1 MSEASKKQLKRL
13 IRKYEY
19 LLEDWEEVDDIN
31 KTANMEMSSEL
42 HKHMPPDIKP
52 SDFESEWD
60 EDEEQESPERD
71 AVLKKL
77 FRKVVVKCHPDR
89 MPSDLSEVR
98 TLELIDLY
106 EKAVEAHSDQNWAL
120 MVIVAIKLEI
130 DLPEEAEEKIS
141 EIEEEIA
148 EIENKISSA
157 TNSVAWQW
165 YHSEEEAREK
175 LINNYLSILQKS
187 KEVGPVEIKKA
198 KSKKGSKLILGVGH
212 PRTGT
217 GYTAKLLQSWGLDV
231 GHEVMG
237 EHGTVDWSLAA
248 GEKSLWS
255 GGSDFREWDWQ
266 HIIYCVRDPRESIAS
281 IVCTENT
288 VEGSINFRKRFNPRI
303 DYPNPI
309 CSAITSILTWD
320 KAISNMNP
328 FVYRIE
334 DESQKL
340 FQYLQDNEVNL
351 IWDDSM
357 IGKKYNQ
364 RDHTSFEN
372 LLNESGYIAKRF
384 KIQINEYCEKY
395 GYPELFG

>member
-42 HKHMPPDIKP
+42 YKHMPPDIKP

-60 EDEEQESPERD
+60 GDEEQEGPERD
-71 AVLKKL
+71 TVLKKL
-77 FRKVVVKCHPDR
+77 FRKIVVKCHPDR

-106 EKAVEAHSDQNWAL
+106 EKAVDAHQDQNWAL

-141 EIEEEIA
+141 EIEKDVKDL
-148 EIENKISSA
+148 ENKISSA
-157 TNSVAWQW
+157 VASIAWQW

-187 KEVGPVEIKKA
+187 KEVGPVEIKKTE
-198 KSKKGSKLILGVGH
+198 SKKGAKLILGVGH

-231 GHEVMG
+231 GHEKMG

-255 GGSDFREWDWQ
+255 GGGDFREWDWQ

-281 IVCTENT
+281 IAYTENT
-288 VEGSINFRKRFNPRI
+288 EISFEFRKKFERRI
-303 DYPNPI
+303 GDKSKI
-309 CSAITSILTWD
+309 VSAIASILKWD
-320 KAISNMNP
+320 QLITSKNP
-328 FVYRIE
+328 SIIYRIE
-334 DESQKL
+334 DESKKL
-340 FQYLQDNEVNL
+340 FNYLNKNIDVIKWSDSQVNV
-351 IWDDSM
+351 
-357 IGKKYNQ
+357 KYNQ
-364 RDHTSFEN
+364 REHGTFKE
-372 LLNESGYIAKRF
+372 LLEIPGYIPNRF
-384 KIQINEYCEKY
+384 KRGINQYCEKY
-395 GYPELFG
+395 GYDKLF

>member
-77 FRKVVVKCHPDR
+77 FRKIVVKCHPDR

-106 EKAVEAHSDQNWAL
+106 EKAVEAHIDQNWAL
-120 MVIVAIKLEI
+120 MVIVAIKLEV

-141 EIEEEIA
+141 EIEKNVEDL
-148 EIENKISSA
+148 ENKISSA

-198 KSKKGSKLILGVGH
+198 ESKKGSKLILGVGH

-231 GHEVMG
+231 GHEKMR
-237 EHGTVDWSLAA
+237 EHGTVDWSLAP
-248 GEKSLWS
+248 GSKSIWT
-255 GGSDFREWDWQ
+255 GGADFREWEWE
-266 HIIYCVRDPRESIAS
+266 HIIYCVRDPKTSIPS
-281 IVCTENT
+281 IVYTENIGKT
-288 VEGSINFRKRFNPRI
+288 SENFRKEMGVAPTSSKIGDAIMSIIKWDEYIRKLNPNLI
-303 DYPNPI
+303 
-309 CSAITSILTWD
+309 
-320 KAISNMNP
+320 
-328 FVYRIE
+328 FRIE
-334 DESQKL
+334 DESKKL
-340 FQYLQDNEVNL
+340 FDYLDNEDIDVKWNDS
-351 IWDDSM
+351 IIGNPQNTRDHKTWDDL
-357 IGKKYNQ
+357 IKEEQYVGNLYKKKIN
-364 RDHTSFEN
+364 
-372 LLNESGYIAKRF
+372 RF
-384 KIQINEYCEKY
+384 CNMY
-395 GYPELFG
+395 GYDPLF

>member
-60 EDEEQESPERD
+60 KDEEQESPERD

-77 FRKVVVKCHPDR
+77 FRKIVVKCHPDR

-106 EKAVEAHSDQNWAL
+106 ERAVEAHSDQNWAL
-120 MVIVAIKLEI
+120 MVIVAIKLEV

-157 TNSVAWQW
+157 TNSAAWQW

-266 HIIYCVRDPRESIAS
+266 HIIYCVRDPRESIA
-281 IVCTENT
+281 
-288 VEGSINFRKRFNPRI
+288 
-303 DYPNPI
+303 
-309 CSAITSILTWD
+309 
-320 KAISNMNP
+320 
-328 FVYRIE
+328 
-334 DESQKL
+334 
-340 FQYLQDNEVNL
+340 
-351 IWDDSM
+351 
-357 IGKKYNQ
+357 
-364 RDHTSFEN
+364 
-372 LLNESGYIAKRF
+372 
-384 KIQINEYCEKY
+384 
-395 GYPELFG
+395 

>member
-60 EDEEQESPERD
+60 EDKEQESPERD

-77 FRKVVVKCHPDR
+77 FRKIVVKCHPDR

-120 MVIVAIKLEI
+120 MVIVAIKLEV

-141 EIEEEIA
+141 EIEKNVEDL
-148 EIENKISSA
+148 ENKISSA
-157 TNSVAWQW
+157 TASIAWQW

-187 KEVGPVEIKKA
+187 KEVGPVEIKKTE
-198 KSKKGSKLILGVGH
+198 SKKGAKLILGVGH

-231 GHEVMG
+231 GHEKMG

-255 GGSDFREWDWQ
+255 GGGDFREWDWQ

-281 IVCTENT
+281 IAYTENT
-288 VEGSINFRKRFNPRI
+288 EISFEFRKKFERRI
-303 DYPNPI
+303 GDKSKI
-309 CSAITSILTWD
+309 VSAIASILKWD
-320 KAISNMNP
+320 QLITSKRPSV
-328 FVYRIE
+328 VYRIE
-334 DESQKL
+334 DESEDL
-340 FQYLQDNEVNL
+340 FKYLNKNIDG
-351 IWDDSM
+351 IKWSDSQ
-357 IGKKYNQ
+357 INVKYNQ
-364 RDHTSFEN
+364 REHRTFEE
-372 LLNESGYIAKRF
+372 LLKEPGYIPNRF
-384 KIQINEYCEKY
+384 KRGINQYCEKY
-395 GYPELFG
+395 GYNKLF

>member
-13 IRKYEY
+13 IRKYEF

-71 AVLKKL
+71 AALKKL
-77 FRKVVVKCHPDR
+77 FRKIVVKCHPDR

-106 EKAVEAHSDQNWAL
+106 EKTVEAHRDQNWAL

-130 DLPEEAEEKIS
+130 DLPEDAEEKIS
-141 EIEEEIA
+141 EIEKDVEDL
-148 EIENKISSA
+148 ENKISSA
-157 TNSVAWQW
+157 TASIAWQW

-175 LINNYLSILQKS
+175 LINNYLSILQQS
-187 KEVGPVEIKKA
+187 KEDGPVEIKKA
-198 KSKKGSKLILGVGH
+198 ESKKRSKLILGVGH

-248 GEKSLWS
+248 GKKSLWS
-255 GGSDFREWDWQ
+255 GGADFREWDWQ

-288 VEGSINFRKRFNPRI
+288 VEGSINFRKRFNPSI

-340 FQYLQDNEVNL
+340 FQYLQDNEVDL

-357 IGKKYNQ
+357 IDKKYNQ
-364 RDHTSFEN
+364 RDHISFEN

-395 GYPELFG
+395 GYFKVFD